1 MIYNAYMKSKLNKKL
16 TSIRMTDEARRLVE
30 LLAEKYG
37 MTNSA
42 IIELAVREYAEK
54 REIK

>member
-1 MIYNAYMKSKLNKKL
+1 MYNVYMKNKLNKKL
-16 TSIRMTDEARRLVE
+16 TSIRMTDEARRLVG
-30 LLAEKYG
+30 LLGEKYG